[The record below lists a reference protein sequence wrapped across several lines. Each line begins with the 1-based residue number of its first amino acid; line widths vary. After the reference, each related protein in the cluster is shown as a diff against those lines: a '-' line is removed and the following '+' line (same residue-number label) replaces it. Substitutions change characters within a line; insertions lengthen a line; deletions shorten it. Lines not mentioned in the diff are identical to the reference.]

1 MAAKLNKQELKQPD
15 KFQVMLARALAY
27 MTANKQKLYMAG
39 AVFVSLLVLAGVW
52 YLYDMNMEK
61 SAQQIYARTFQ
72 MKIGDTMAAAGVYK
86 EVLEKYPRSRAAA
99 LANYRL
105 GSLYYQQ
112 GDFDAAI
119 KHYEAFLQQ
128 APDESDLK
136 IIAHMGL
143 GHCHEAKRD
152 YKNALAAFQKAAGS
166 KMEQVFG
173 SMNNQNIARVYEA
186 MNDRAKAL
194 EYYSKALT
202 SNTDPIAELLLKRKI
217 ATLS

>member
-27 MTANKQKLYMAG
+27 MTANKRKLYLAG
-39 AVFVSLLVLAGVW
+39 AVFVSLVVLAGVW
-52 YLYDMNMEK
+52 YLYDANMEK
-61 SAQQIYARTFQ
+61 SAQRIYARTFQ
-72 MKIGDTMAAAGVYK
+72 MKIGDSTAAAGVYK

-136 IIAHMGL
+136 VIAHMGL

-152 YKNALAAFQKAAGS
+152 YKNALAAFEKAAGN
-166 KMEQVFG
+166 KVGQVFG

-202 SNTDPIAELLLKRKI
+202 NNKDPIAELLLKRKI